1 MVAASRP
8 ARSTTARVLAPVAFL
23 LAVTIAVLLVRAG
36 LRDETTPA
44 PARGGGVTAV
54 EPAYYVIRRGDTL
67 ASIATRYGT
76 TVAAVR
82 QLNPGV
88 DPVSLDVG
96 RRLRVR

>member
-1 MVAASRP
+1 VVATGRQQ
-8 ARSTTARVLAPVAFL
+8 RSATARVLAPVAFL

-36 LRDETTPA
+36 LREDDPPVPREV
-44 PARGGGVTAV
+44 GVTAV
-54 EPAYYVIRRGDTL
+54 EPAYYVVRRGDTL
-67 ASIATRYGT
+67 GSIAGRYGT
-76 TVAAVR
+76 TVSAIR